1 MLWFSKNCTG
11 FLRSLLRIWL
21 CVMVKWWER
30 QKSAS
35 KKFGS
40 IQWEVYVGQ
49 CNTYSFFPYSCLLKT
64 SSNFKDKSISNKTK
78 YKGSFYGVK
87 IIFKHFMMFCSLQFI
102 LMNVSFQSGFLAVLW
117 VRALGILFC
126 KLYTHPSDGGGHGH
140 VELCV
145 CVCVCVCVC
154 WLTHT
159 YRNAGSVF
167 CKTRLLRFSWN
178 IKSWDHISRV
188 YDYSIM

>member
-35 KKFGS
+35 KKLGS

-64 SSNFKDKSISNKTK
+64 SSIFKDKSISNKTK

-87 IIFKHFMMFCSLQFI
+87 IVFKHFMMFCSLQFI

-117 VRALGILFC
+117 VRELGILFC

-145 CVCVCVCVC
+145 CV

-159 YRNAGSVF
+159 NRNAGSVF
-167 CKTRLLRFSWN
+167 CKTRLLHFSWN